1 MTSRSSSPRTDRPRL
16 PTDGEGDAAG
26 LRLHPAAVQGLGDHR
41 IELDRAR
48 VGHAARPPGCR
59 DSVMRSWTRLVSR
72 CASCRI
78 WPANRRTASA
88 SSAASS
94 IVSASS
100 ASAPDRRLELVAGVG
115 DEVPLH
121 LVHPAA
127 FRLVLGEHENEPAAA
142 DGAAERRHPD
152 REARRP
158 AAEPGHRD
166 LELAFPDLA
175 VPAHLA
181 GQRGELADHQAI
193 ALDQPERAGRSA
205 RPQHPVVAVDDH
217 GRGGQHGQDGGDARR
232 QPGGL
237 FRRPQPRAPC
247 LARSAAGPRGPGS
260 YRHAT
265 SVIGAGQGGDQ

>member
-1 MTSRSSSPRTDRPRL
+1 MISRSSSPRTDRPRL
-16 PTDGEGDAAG
+16 PTDVSVMPRA

-41 IELDRAR
+41 VEVDRAR
-48 VGHAARPPGCR
+48 VGHGLDRLDPGQRDEVLDQVGQPLRLLPHLAREPAH
-59 DSVMRSWTRLVSR
+59 RLGVVGGVLDR
-72 CASCRI
+72 LGQQRQRAH
-78 WPANRRTASA
+78 
-88 SSAASS
+88 
-94 IVSASS
+94 
-100 ASAPDRRLELVAGVG
+100 RRLELVAGVG
-115 DEVPLH
+115 DEVPLD

-127 FRLVLGEHENEPAAA
+127 FRLVLGQHQDEPAAA
-142 DGAAERRHPD
+142 DGTAERRHPD

-193 ALDQPERAGRSA
+193 ALDQPERAGRGA

-217 GRGGQHGQDGGDARR
+217 GRGGEYGKDGGDARR

-237 FRRPQPRAPC
+237 LGRPQPGAPC
-247 LARSAAGPRGPGS
+247 LARGAAGPCGPGS
-260 YRHAT
+260 YRHAI